1 MFPGSRT
8 WKDQIR
14 GGQHLLECE
23 ELAVIKDEIL

>member
-1 MFPGSRT
+1 MLTGSSM

-14 GGQHLLECE
+14 AGQHLLECE